1 MQKRCKSI
9 VGFVKGLNQKGG
21 DQNGALGEEKSRI
34 EKTPK
39 ATREMHEVSEQDQ
52 EDGGSVEERLN

>member
-9 VGFVKGLNQKGG
+9 VGFVKGLNQKG
-21 DQNGALGEEKSRI
+21 ALEEEKSRI

>member
-1 MQKRCKSI
+1 MQINSRI
-9 VGFVKGLNQKGG
+9 RQGFEPKGGGQKG
-21 DQNGALGEEKSRI
+21 ALEEEKSRI